1 MMGSRCNPVANT
13 SEEYVG
19 VTSRPEIFDTICG
32 DEAFQALNSSF
43 AADAGTATMIVPAES
58 YDMMFNLDTRVRGAG
73 LSYGSTFEDQLSFGT
88 ERLPKPEDVVGATLD
103 DHKGAFGQMITDN
116 TFLMDPRFTWP
127 MQGIDV
133 QSNGIYGF
141 PEVSAASSL
150 ERLVAFFDG
159 DEARAQQCLD
169 ALNDTQV
176 VEVRRL
182 KRVTKKQEAP
192 GGAATSGSSD
202 EG

>member
-103 DHKGAFGQMITDN
+103 DHKVGVGFITSN
-116 TFLMDPRFTWP
+116 TKD
-127 MQGIDV
+127 
-133 QSNGIYGF
+133 F
-141 PEVSAASSL
+141 PVTDIQTLRPYIPAPIS
-150 ERLVAFFDG
+150 VDG
-159 DEARAQQCLD
+159 WG
-169 ALNDTQV
+169 
-176 VEVRRL
+176 
-182 KRVTKKQEAP
+182 P
-192 GGAATSGSSD
+192 SGSRPRARS
-202 EG
+202 GR